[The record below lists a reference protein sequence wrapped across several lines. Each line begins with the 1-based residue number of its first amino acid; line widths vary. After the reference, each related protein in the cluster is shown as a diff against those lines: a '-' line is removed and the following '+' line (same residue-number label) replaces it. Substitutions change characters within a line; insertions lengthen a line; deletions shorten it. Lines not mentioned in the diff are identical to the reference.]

1 LLQKYFLK
9 LPHYSCK
16 KNQLYF
22 LNKKLCILSDKAAF
36 MYKNMPYELNYLKK
50 YSEEVVEELL
60 QTQSIIT
67 CNISNEYNL
76 ERPLIVVISP
86 HLDDAV
92 FSIGGLLTR
101 LSMHYRIHI
110 ITLFSID
117 PYSIYK
123 DLRKDFERLQQLRL
137 KEEMASM
144 SLIRAT
150 TLQMGWKDAMLRGY
164 KNIYEPINP
173 EEPLEWYINSIR
185 DKIPESPHLILC
197 PLGITHVDHRL
208 TRILVDR
215 VNVTKVGLKTPII
228 YYEDLPY
235 ACDGFKQKKSYKSC
249 CFKLND
255 FEVNNKKKMAK
266 IYISQLAPGLITK
279 ILNHRKGQ
287 ECLWYRDDNCTIDW
301 KCNLGSS
308 IFSG

>member
-1 LLQKYFLK
+1 MLQKYFLK

-110 ITLFSID
+110 LHCF
-117 PYSIYK
+117 
-123 DLRKDFERLQQLRL
+123 RLIPIVY
-137 KEEMASM
+137 
-144 SLIRAT
+144 IR
-150 TLQMGWKDAMLRGY
+150 
-164 KNIYEPINP
+164 I
-173 EEPLEWYINSIR
+173 
-185 DKIPESPHLILC
+185 
-197 PLGITHVDHRL
+197 
-208 TRILVDR
+208 
-215 VNVTKVGLKTPII
+215 
-228 YYEDLPY
+228 
-235 ACDGFKQKKSYKSC
+235 
-249 CFKLND
+249 
-255 FEVNNKKKMAK
+255 
-266 IYISQLAPGLITK
+266 
-279 ILNHRKGQ
+279 
-287 ECLWYRDDNCTIDW
+287 
-301 KCNLGSS
+301 
-308 IFSG
+308 